1 MTEIESQVRV
11 EPTTKNPQKTRV
23 LMTEF
28 VTHDVKRFV
37 VEKPTGYEYIPG
49 QANLVALD
57 KEEWRD
63 EFRPFTFTSLN
74 EDLVLEFTIKGYPGH
89 EGVTDRLHNLKAGD
103 EVIIHESF
111 GTIVYQGPGYFLAA
125 GAGVTPFIAI
135 TRHLREHDKLN
146 GNSLIFTNKRAED
159 VILEKEFRNMF
170 GDDLVLTL
178 TEEERSGYEHGR
190 IDKDFLADRIDMD
203 KYFYICGPDGF
214 VKDVRSSLIELG
226 VDEDKIVVEKL
237 IFMD

>member
-1 MTEIESQVRV
+1 MTDFESQVRV
-11 EPTTKNPQKTRV
+11 EPTTENPRKTKV

-37 VEKPTGYEYIPG
+37 IEKPTGYEFIPG

-74 EDLVLEFTIKGYPGH
+74 EDLVLEFTIKGYPEH
-89 EGVTDRLHNLKAGD
+89 EGVTDRLHHLKAGD
-103 EVIIHESF
+103 EIVLHDPF
-111 GTIVYQGPGYFLAA
+111 GTIVYQSSGYFLAA

-135 TRHLREHDKLN
+135 TRHLREHNKLAD
-146 GNSLIFTNKRAED
+146 NSLIFSNKRAED
-159 VILEKEFRNMF
+159 IILEKEFRDMF

-178 TEEERSGYEHGR
+178 TDEKKSGYEHGR
-190 IDKDFLADRIDMD
+190 IDKDFLADRIDTD

-214 VKDVRSSLIELG
+214 VKDLKKALESLG
-226 VDEDKIVVEKL
+226 VHEERIVVEKL
-237 IFMD
+237 IFM